1 MWACSR
7 GSPSPGH
14 STLPSP
20 DGRVGVRG
28 IPHLSHGP
36 HRTQVYH
43 LLFGSSPALDAE
55 SDLPGGQEPWSSLG
69 SSPLFR
75 MEVREPVGGTEG
87 MLPASGWGFLPG
99 WLKKGPP

>member
-1 MWACSR
+1 M
-7 GSPSPGH
+7 
-14 STLPSP
+14 
-20 DGRVGVRG
+20 RG

-99 WLKKGPP
+99 WLRKGPP